1 MARANRLGDKKVQ
14 AANTPGM
21 YADGN
26 NLYLQVDRK
35 TDKQGHRYKS
45 WIFRFEVHGKAPP
58 HGARRIPESE
68 PRQSPR
74 VA

>member
-35 TDKQGHRYKS
+35 TDSRATIQIVGLPLRGSRQRRHM
-45 WIFRFEVHGKAPP
+45 GL
-58 HGARRIPESE
+58 GAFPK
-68 PRQSPR
+68 
-74 VA
+74 